1 MTQRKIIHVD
11 CDCFYAAIEMRDN
24 PSLAQKPLA
33 VGGSA
38 DRRGVIA
45 TCNYEAR
52 AYGVRSAMSSRHA
65 LKLCPDLTIV
75 KPRMDAYKEA
85 SKEIQSIFRDYTD
98 LIEPLSLDEAYLDVS
113 DSPHFGGSATRIAQD
128 IRRRV
133 SNQLHITV
141 SAGVAPNK
149 FLAKIASDWKKPN
162 GLFVITPDQVEDF
175 VSILPVKKLHGVG
188 KVTADKLARMG
199 IEDCLQLREWNK
211 LALVREFGSFGE
223 RLWSLA
229 RGIDDRV
236 VQNDSRRQSISVE
249 NTYDVDLPDLSS
261 CLAKLPELMETLA
274 GRIARID
281 SSYRAGKPFVKVKFH
296 DFTQT
301 TLEQAGAGRDL
312 ESYQQ
317 LMTQA
322 FNRGGKPVRLLGI
335 GVRLLDLSSGNEQL
349 ELSWWAPQYVGGG
362 LPPMAVCQSTK
373 MLNVSRLS
381 GASRIVAPP
390 LPHLDL
396 QRFRGLSVRQDLRR
410 VAPHPWSA
418 LAGIPAATPD
428 HCGSVRSG
436 SVPVRWLLPPGPA
449 PTDA

>member
-1 MTQRKIIHVD
+1 MLYTGVGEILLILLTYPSFICHERRFYMTQRKIIHVD
-11 CDCFYAAIEMRDN
+11 CDCFYAAIEMRDD
-24 PSLAQKPLA
+24 PRLAGKPLA

-52 AYGVRSAMSSRHA
+52 AFGVRSAMSSGHA

-75 KPRMDAYKEA
+75 KPRMDAYREA
-85 SKEIQSIFRDYTD
+85 SKEIHTIFSDYTD

-175 VSILPVKKLHGVG
+175 VSGLPVSKLHGVG
-188 KVTADKLARMG
+188 KVTADKLGKLG
-199 IEDCLQLREWNK
+199 IVDCSQLREWNK

-229 RGIDDRV
+229 RGIDDRLV
-236 VQNDSRRQSISVE
+236 HNDSRRQSISVE
-249 NTYDVDLPDLSS
+249 NTYDVDLPDLVS
-261 CLAKLPELMETLA
+261 CLDKLPELLETLA
-274 GRIARID
+274 GRMARID
-281 SSYRAGKPFVKVKFH
+281 SSYRPGKPFVKVKFH

-312 ESYQQ
+312 GSYQ
-317 LMTQA
+317 LLLTQA
-322 FNRGGKPVRLLGI
+322 FNRGGKPVRLLGV
-335 GVRLLDLSSGNEQL
+335 GVRLE
-349 ELSWWAPQYVGGG
+349 
-362 LPPMAVCQSTK
+362 
-373 MLNVSRLS
+373 
-381 GASRIVAPP
+381 
-390 LPHLDL
+390 
-396 QRFRGLSVRQDLRR
+396 DLRGGFEQMELFER
-410 VAPHPWSA
+410 
-418 LAGIPAATPD
+418 
-428 HCGSVRSG
+428 
-436 SVPVRWLLPPGPA
+436 
-449 PTDA
+449 